1 MKKNSF
7 TELAGRSFTNG
18 FSGLSR
24 NRPMN
29 GDSNTDL
36 CDAGAT
42 GSWSLCATITSL
54 QMMDMG
60 AGMAQW

>member
-1 MKKNSF
+1 
-7 TELAGRSFTNG
+7 
-18 FSGLSR
+18 
-24 NRPMN
+24 MN

-42 GSWSLCATITSL
+42 GSWSLCATITSP